1 MAENNK
7 KKQNKQNMYPNFNK
21 VIMNCPGMR
30 ERERERERERDH
42 ALLQLPRL
50 SGHG

>member
-30 ERERERERERDH
+30 ERERERDH

>member
-30 ERERERERERDH
+30 EREREREREIMRYYN
-42 ALLQLPRL
+42 
-50 SGHG
+50 